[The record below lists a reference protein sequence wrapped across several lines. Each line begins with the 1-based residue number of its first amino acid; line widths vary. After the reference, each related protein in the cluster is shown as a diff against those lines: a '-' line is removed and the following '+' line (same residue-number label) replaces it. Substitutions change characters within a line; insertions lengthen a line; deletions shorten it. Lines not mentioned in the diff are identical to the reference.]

1 MKIIP
6 PIIKRLLAGTIVL
19 VFALSRIEAGTY
31 TNNFDTPPPFV
42 GGTLLGN
49 AADPTY
55 DMTTGGIS
63 NSGCLKLTTAIG
75 SQNGGS
81 FIIDDFDSGATIGG
95 FDATFQLYIG
105 SGNGADGCSF
115 AFGDFADAAWAEEGP
130 GTINGLTISFDVF
143 NNGGTPP
150 EAPAIDVK
158 WNNVILVHRLVGAAS
173 TTTGAS
179 PIGTSTTIRTQ
190 QTTGGAPV

>member
-143 NNGGTPP
+143 NNGGTQRQSMTPC
-150 EAPAIDVK
+150 K
-158 WNNVILVHRLVGAAS
+158 
-173 TTTGAS
+173 
-179 PIGTSTTIRTQ
+179 
-190 QTTGGAPV
+190 